1 MKLQV
6 HEGST
11 GILSLRDEQGTTSQF
26 IPNYDMDEAISLLIE
41 FQQIPDALHPDK
53 LLKDNYR
60 SNNRNWYP
68 TMVSYLFWYFFFPF
82 VKYRLLIEQIR
93 ENKISCHCENAG
105 TFSTLLHN
113 LNIPQHATWKAK
125 LHNAFLH
132 LSNRLTALRK
142 RNAEVVFYRFNRI
155 DFRAVEIRAAL
166 KKMGVEILN
175 VGPPSAFT
183 DILKNIFASQPE
195 LFFGSLPTANAFQ
208 HNYDLK
214 AAELWKRQ
222 LFTDAIRYMETTITA
237 LQNEYKCH
245 LNTLRPLK
253 AHTFYGLDDINAHFF
268 PIFFACRDH
277 GMRTVGHQHGA
288 YVKRHAGYIMN
299 GINPGDFEWYD
310 RVIVWGNYWKEK
322 ILRDAPA
329 HPGDRFVV
337 GSNKFSNRHISPLP
351 PHQPPKSI
359 LVPYEFLA
367 NTALIGRYI
376 CAFQKIGYRVFFKPR
391 ADEPLEDQL
400 AAYCLP
406 TENCAA
412 LEIMTTIDAAS
423 MAQIDVIAGSM
434 TTLIY
439 ELLPYGKIIW
449 YLETEYRHLE
459 DLVEEGLAH
468 SISLEEINSIAVE
481 KFIPTGI
488 IAEEFFASHTLEAT
502 LHAYVVSRN

>member
-1 MKLQV
+1 MMKLRV
-6 HEGST
+6 HEGSS
-11 GILSLRDEQGTTSQF
+11 GILSLRDEKGAKSQF

-41 FQQIPDALHPDK
+41 FQQISEALHPDK

-82 VKYRLLIEQIR
+82 VKYRPLIEQIR

-105 TFSTLLHN
+105 TFSALLHN
-113 LNIPQHATWKAK
+113 LNIPQHATFKAK

-142 RNAEVVFYRFNRI
+142 RNAEVVFYRFSRI
-155 DFRAVEIRAAL
+155 DFRTVEIRAAL
-166 KKMGVEILN
+166 KKMGVEVLN
-175 VGPPSAFT
+175 VGPPPSFT
-183 DILKNIFASQPE
+183 DILKNIFSYQPE
-195 LFFGSLPTANAFQ
+195 LFFGSLPSGNAFQ

-214 AAELWKRQ
+214 AVESWKHQ
-222 LFTDAIRYMETTITA
+222 LFTAAIRYMETTITA

-277 GMRTVGHQHGA
+277 GMYTVGHQHGA

-299 GINPGDFEWYD
+299 GINPEDFEWYD

-322 ILRDAPA
+322 IQRDAPA
-329 HPGDRFVV
+329 HPKDRFVV
-337 GSNKFSNRHISPLP
+337 GSNKFSNRHISPLSP
-351 PHQPPKSI
+351 QLPPKTI
-359 LVPYEFLA
+359 LIPYEFLA
-367 NTALIGRYI
+367 NTAQIGRYI
-376 CAFQKIGYRVFFKPR
+376 CAFQKNGYRVFFKPR
-391 ADEPLEDQL
+391 SDEALEDQL
-400 AAYCLP
+400 SAYCLP
-406 TENCAA
+406 AENRAA
-412 LEIMTTIDAAS
+412 LEIMTNIDSSA
-423 MAQIDVIAGSM
+423 MAQIDIVAGSM

-468 SISLEEINSIAVE
+468 SISLEEINSIPSK
-481 KFIPTGI
+481 KFTSTI
-488 IAEEFFASHTLEAT
+488 ITAEEFFIDETMEST
-502 LHAYVVSRN
+502 LHKHVILR